1 MSHKGGKKGSL
12 PRKGKHW
19 SNSVREIV
27 LCKND
32 GSFNLKIDGGAE
44 NGEFIYIGG
53 IKEKKVKYKKGKFH
67 VDDIVLE
74 VNGNSVA
81 GFTRPDFLTLINKD
95 GRDAVNMRVVKPGS
109 SICLYLLIVLIFD
122 RLPFRGFLRNIF

>member
-1 MSHKGGKKGSL
+1 MSHRGGKKGTLS
-12 PRKGKHW
+12 RKGKHW
-19 SNSVREIV
+19 SQCVREII

-44 NGEFIYIGG
+44 NGEFVYIGG
-53 IKEKKVKYKKGKFH
+53 LKEKRVKYKKGKLH
-67 VDDIVLE
+67 VDDILLE

-95 GRDAVNMRVVKPGS
+95 GKDAVNLRVVKPGMF
-109 SICLYLLIVLIFD
+109 CLYNWDIF
-122 RLPFRGFLRNIF
+122 